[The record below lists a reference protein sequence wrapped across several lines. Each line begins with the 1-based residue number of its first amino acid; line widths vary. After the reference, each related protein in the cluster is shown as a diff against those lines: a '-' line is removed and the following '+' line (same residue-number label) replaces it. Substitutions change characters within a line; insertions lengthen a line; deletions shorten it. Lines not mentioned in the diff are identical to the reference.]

1 MLVKLFLLADFA
13 NRDAAGKENILGVFS
28 RINPPAFPYTHDT
41 MYLVIRLV
49 AELGEMVE
57 KRRLRVILCDEDGNE
72 LANMEADFQVPHSEQ
87 GIRPEMSFILVLRNL
102 ELDKPGSYEFRLFID
117 EDQKETLP
125 LVVSQVPEQGA

>member
-117 EDQKETLP
+117 KDQKETLP

>member
-1 MLVKLFLLADFA
+1 MQVKLFLLADFA

-28 RINPPAFPYTHDT
+28 RINPPDFPYTHDA

-117 EDQKETLP
+117 KDQKETLP